1 MLITSTLA
9 YISFFF
15 IFELSIAYQLV
26 FFQQLKALKTIVYI
40 LLEGNKEDKE
50 ERQEESSYKAKEED
64 INKDKDKKLI
74 SSIAIYYT
82 CIKALLSKL
91 VNKLIK

>member
-1 MLITSTLA
+1 ML
-9 YISFFF
+9 F
-15 IFELSIAYQLV
+15 
-26 FFQQLKALKTIVYI
+26 
-40 LLEGNKEDKE
+40 EGNKDNKKE
-50 ERQEESSYKAKEED
+50 KQERSSYKAKEED